1 MNETTVE
8 FDRTEDTATLDIP
21 ANPMGMNANEGTSI
35 TQVYPE
41 SITNELP
48 EWTKQVG
55 NILAELPN
63 YLVQIYQNNKGAV
76 ITLGLI
82 FGVIVAL
89 KLTLAILAA
98 INGIP
103 LLAPTFQLVGIGYTA
118 WFVSRYLLHAS
129 TREELNSEI
138 DGLKSEIF
146 GNYDNN

>member
-8 FDRTEDTATLDIP
+8 LDRTEDTTLDIP
-21 ANPMGMNANEGTSI
+21 VNPLGMNANENASI

-41 SITNELP
+41 TTTELP

-55 NILAELPN
+55 NILAELPS
-63 YLVQIYQNNKGAV
+63 YISQIYQQNKGAV

-82 FGVIVAL
+82 FGAIVAV

-98 INGIP
+98 VNGIP

-129 TREELNSEI
+129 TRTELNSEI
-138 DGLKSEIF
+138 DSLKSEIF

>member
-1 MNETTVE
+1 MNDTIVE
-8 FDRTEDTATLDIP
+8 FDRTQDNTELELP
-21 ANPMGMNANEGTSI
+21 ANPLGMNANESESI

-41 SITNELP
+41 TTTTELP

-55 NILAELPN
+55 NILAELPS
-63 YLVQIYQNNKGAV
+63 YISQIYQENKGAV
-76 ITLGLI
+76 ITLGTI
-82 FGVIVAL
+82 FAVFVAL
-89 KLTLAILAA
+89 KLTLALLAA
-98 INGIP
+98 INGVP

-118 WFVSRYLLHAS
+118 WFVYRYLLHAS